1 MFYYAVKLENGD
13 ILRVSKTVDTAFR
26 TAMKVFPAMGL
37 IALIMLAFAGILVK
51 WQVTRLIRPINRL
64 DLENPLENDVYE
76 ELTPLYRVLTSR
88 IKKKMQ
94 LPI

>member
-1 MFYYAVKLENGD
+1 
-13 ILRVSKTVDTAFR
+13 
-26 TAMKVFPAMGL
+26 MKVFPVMGL
-37 IALIMLAFAGILVK
+37 IAVIMLAFASALVK

-76 ELTPLYRVLTSR
+76 ELTPLLQS
-88 IKKKMQ
+88 IDKQNKEKMR